1 MKARETMVSVTM
13 GESSLWGPLSPL
25 SFLRYDLGRGGGR
38 LGEGGL
44 LTGRNSCA
52 PGNAEGGPGPAQGLS
67 TSALYLGLLTTYF
80 GHKELQAIK
89 S

>member
-1 MKARETMVSVTM
+1 MVSVTM
-13 GESSLWGPLSPL
+13 GESFLWGPLSPL
-25 SFLRYDLGRGGGR
+25 PFLRYDLGWGGR

-44 LTGRNSCA
+44 VTGRNSCA
-52 PGNAEGGPGPAQGLS
+52 PGNAEGGPGPAQRLS

>member
-1 MKARETMVSVTM
+1 MVSVTM

-25 SFLRYDLGRGGGR
+25 PFLRCDFGGGSR
-38 LGEGGL
+38 LGEGRL
-44 LTGRNSCA
+44 VTGRNSCA
-52 PGNAEGGPGPAQGLS
+52 PGNVEGGPGPAQGLS

-80 GHKELQAIK
+80 GHKELG